1 MDVCEKLKYAM
12 TASIPCLVLILF
24 ILIIKSN
31 TPSIYYGHNPIP
43 QIGKYQGLRE
53 FQLDSISPQQR
64 QIPITFNT
72 TRYP

>member
-12 TASIPCLVLILF
+12 TASIPCLILILF

-43 QIGKYQGLRE
+43 QIGKYQNLS
-53 FQLDSISPQQR
+53 DSITPQR
-64 QIPITFNT
+64 RPTTFNT